1 MDYETALAL
10 KNAGF
15 PQRHSL
21 GLSEV
26 ITKHGRMDNHSANE
40 MGYTFVV
47 IPTLEE
53 VIEEIGD
60 DFQELKKY
68 QMNSQWYAT
77 AFSQRTDAG
86 EKIVIE
92 GRTPLLA
99 VVALYLALKQKKPH

>member
-1 MDYETALAL
+1 MDYSTALAL

-15 PQRHSL
+15 PPEKCSGVYKTTNVGKSTDSIL
-21 GLSEV
+21 MV
-26 ITKHGRMDNHSANE
+26 
-40 MGYTFVV
+40 
-47 IPTLEE
+47 PTLEE